1 MLFLQ
6 NGKRSNKLPV
16 LLLHSYTRY
25 MASSSGL
32 FHWLFTFFTFNT
44 KDCHFWFHS
53 IDNDTFFIQ
62 NHILLLLKLHLYI
75 TRNYVFLSHNNFLID
90 ISKIKKLER
99 RVAVSNRNKCE
110 RFRKKWHRIENKIPQ
125 DLIRNKQKN
134 QLFKNL

>member
-1 MLFLQ
+1 MEEEAISYLFYYCTHIQDIWHQAQAYFTDCLHFPHLTPKTAIF
-6 NGKRSNKLPV
+6 GFIV
-16 LLLHSYTRY
+16 LIMTL
-25 MASSSGL
+25 
-32 FHWLFTFFTFNT
+32 
-44 KDCHFWFHS
+44 
-53 IDNDTFFIQ
+53 FFIQ

-99 RVAVSNRNKCE
+99 RVAVNNRNKCE